1 MPSIPTSKGARDDAR
16 FTRRLGNGVLIA
28 PGTNNSSAAAAT
40 GEIFEKTGS
49 AIGPG
54 PLPVN
59 SGALPDSKRD
69 WFPGRQMLPWQ
80 KTLLNFHNLEWKNR
94 YFDIS
99 LREELFLYWLEWY
112 YWNDIPF
119 IACTYQKEERS
130 LITDIEKA
138 RTLWVFANV
147 SPLIAYFAIQAGW
160 DFARV
165 SRWAGRAGGRITG
178 GEDIL
183 NGKNE
188 SDIRTG
194 LTSVCQLLYFP
205 ISCFLTSPYW
215 CTLSPNS
222 PIEKKEISNDRTRP
236 MKADQGFYSLAKRA
250 YYSASITE
258 GKAMCPIDQ
267 PKNILIKEW
276 MGSRPGLY
284 C

>member
-1 MPSIPTSKGARDDAR
+1 MEWS
-16 FTRRLGNGVLIA
+16 
-28 PGTNNSSAAAAT
+28 
-40 GEIFEKTGS
+40 
-49 AIGPG
+49 G

-94 YFDIS
+94 DFDIS

-138 RTLWVFANV
+138 RTLWVLANV

-160 DFARV
+160 KREFPDEQE
-165 SRWAGRAGGRITG
+165 GL
-178 GEDIL
+178 EDVLPEERPLRL

-188 SDIRTG
+188 SDVRTG
-194 LTSVCQLLYFP
+194 LTSVCQLLYFLL
-205 ISCFLTSPYW
+205 SCP
-215 CTLSPNS
+215 
-222 PIEKKEISNDRTRP
+222 
-236 MKADQGFYSLAKRA
+236 
-250 YYSASITE
+250 
-258 GKAMCPIDQ
+258 
-267 PKNILIKEW
+267 
-276 MGSRPGLY
+276 
-284 C
+284 